1 MRQNN
6 QDRTKYEE
14 IIHGFKDQ
22 IDDYEHRIQ
31 HLMAENARLSDT
43 SVERLKEI
51 NSLKNSYN
59 ARSNQ
64 SETAK
69 RSQPGDFKK
78 SQADFNELNLRF
90 ENEKNKME
98 SQMNQMRQALEL
110 GQRENMKLQ
119 EINSQRKGE
128 NEKLYREVRILKS
141 SGLTQISWKDSEV
154 HPGLHKIL
162 KLN

>member
-14 IIHGFKDQ
+14 IIHGFRDQ

-51 NSLKNSYN
+51 NSLKNSYS
-59 ARSNQ
+59 ARVNQ
-64 SETAK
+64 TETAK

-90 ENEKNKME
+90 ENERNKME
-98 SQMNQMRQALEL
+98 AQMNQMRQALES
-110 GQRENMKLQ
+110 GQRENVKLQ
-119 EINSQRKGE
+119 EINAQRKSE
-128 NEKLYREVRILKS
+128 NEKLSREVLIS
-141 SGLTQISWKDSEV
+141 NCSQLTQPSWKDSEV
-154 HPGLHKIL
+154 HLGLHKIL
-162 KLN
+162 RPS